1 VKVLKQHFLSIM
13 MICIGGGISVMAEA
27 STPSSPPPSSSTQPT
42 TFTSISSN
50 PAAVNSVTGTSAAQ
64 QYIENLLG
72 IKNDHGI
79 RIGGAW
85 IADTNDLFAG
95 GIPNAQQWTSNSS
108 LLLGMLVDT
117 QKLFGLPGGT
127 FGAEFLQF
135 NGQPTNEQAGTVQG
149 YNSLPGPPPLNRSEL
164 YQLWYQQRLF
174 NNKLIIKVGKTI
186 PTYDFDNV
194 VKPVALSN
202 NNLNI
207 PAVSGLIYTPLFVNP
222 TTLDVIPGFYNS
234 AYGVTVSYLPTKQ
247 WYFSFGAYD
256 GNLANGTQ
264 TGMKVGPTF
273 NGNYF
278 YIGETGVS
286 WLLGK
291 QNKPGNIGIGAWE
304 QSGPITSSP
313 TIAEDHA
320 AGFYI
325 FGNQR
330 LWYKDPFQNRS
341 GISAFYQYGSN
352 NSQALPVNR
361 YVGGGLT
368 AFGLVH
374 NRLDDSIGIGASLSW
389 LNQNTYVRSTELMY
403 QAYYQAKIMTGI
415 YLEPVL
421 SYIPT
426 PGASANLPPAWAGT
440 LRLIVLF

>member
-1 VKVLKQHFLSIM
+1 
-13 MICIGGGISVMAEA
+13 MIFCIGSGISFIANA
-27 STPSSPPPSSSTQPT
+27 STLSTPAPSSSGTQPT

-50 PAAVNSVTGTSAAQ
+50 PAAVNSVTGSGAAQ
-64 QYIENLLG
+64 QYLENLFG

-79 RIGGAW
+79 RVGGAW
-85 IADTNDLFAG
+85 VADTNDLFAG
-95 GIPNAQQWTSNSS
+95 GIPDAQQWTSNSS
-108 LLLGMLVDT
+108 LLVGLLVDT
-117 QKLFGLPGGT
+117 QKLFDLPGGT

-135 NGQPTNEQAGTVQG
+135 DGQPTNEQAGTVQG
-149 YNSLPGPPPLNRSEL
+149 YNSLPGSYPLNRSEL
-164 YQLWYQQRLF
+164 YQLWYRQVLF
-174 NNKLIIKVGKTI
+174 SNKLIIKIGKTI

-234 AYGVTVSYLPTKQ
+234 AYGVTVSYLPTRQ

-264 TGMKVGPTF
+264 TGMKVGPTL

-278 YIGETGVS
+278 YIGETGYS

-291 QNKPGNIGIGAWE
+291 QKKPGNIGIGAWE

-313 TIAEDHA
+313 TIEEDNAE
-320 AGFYI
+320 GYYL

-330 LWYKDPFQNRS
+330 LWYKDPFQDRS
-341 GISAFYQYGSN
+341 GISAFYQYGKN

-361 YVGGGLT
+361 YVGVGFT
-368 AFGLVH
+368 AFGLIH
-374 NRLDDSIGIGASLSW
+374 HRLDDSIGVGASLSW
-389 LNQNTYVRSTELMY
+389 LNQNTYTQPTELMY

-426 PGASANLPPAWAGT
+426 PGASPNLPPAWAGT